1 MAEATSPFTWIFL
14 TWHCKNWRN
23 GRKLFF
29 PLHPHCSLYI
39 YSASSYWK
47 PAVCQILIWAL
58 RTSQTIFALLEFA
71 FYHWKL
77 TNNYVREA
85 ILGNDEEN
93 HMIILVEAKKSI
105 WQNSTF
111 MIKTDIKVGIEGTYL
126 NIIKATYSQPTANII
141 LNNEKLNAFLLN
153 SGTWQECPL
162 SLLLFNIVM
171 EVLATAV
178 RQEKEIKAIQIG
190 KQR

>member
-1 MAEATSPFTWIFL
+1 MFSHLGNVLSGFSLVSVNMKSRMAEATSPFTWIFL
-14 TWHCKNWRN
+14 TWHCKNWHN
-23 GRKLFF
+23 DRKLFF

-47 PAVCQILIWAL
+47 PAVCQILFWAL

-93 HMIILVEAKKSI
+93 HMIILVEAKKKHL
-105 WQNSTF
+105 TEF
-111 MIKTDIKVGIEGTYL
+111 
-126 NIIKATYSQPTANII
+126 NIHDKNWHQSGYRGHISQHNKGHLQPTH
-141 LNNEKLNAFLLN
+141 
-153 SGTWQECPL
+153 SQHYTQ
-162 SLLLFNIVM
+162 
-171 EVLATAV
+171 
-178 RQEKEIKAIQIG
+178 
-190 KQR
+190 